1 MTPSQAAKV
10 IGCCASHVRTLIR
23 NGKLQAKKI
32 AALYDPTGYY
42 YEVSITEAK
51 RYRDKPQTVG
61 FPRGQSRN
69 NEER

>member
-1 MTPSQAAKV
+1 MTPSQAAEV

-23 NGKLQAKKI
+23 KGKLQAKKVP
-32 AALYDPTGYY
+32 APYNPMEYR
-42 YEVSITEAK
+42 YEVSPEEAL